1 MRSLRH
7 LTARHRVC
15 TLLTNSTVG
24 AQTSSNL
31 QYRRR
36 PEENVSIFVSI
47 IGKPALGKTFAHLV
61 DNSILLSTLPET
73 KRDAERAYGTDR
85 SDAEYSSAS
94 VLEMLTDRNGSQAE
108 KWAVFHIKGGT
119 DIRLIQLKPY

>member
-15 TLLTNSTVG
+15 TLLTNSMVG
-24 AQTSSNL
+24 VQTSSNL

-36 PEENVSIFVSI
+36 PEENVSIFASI

-61 DNSILLSTLPET
+61 DTSILLSTIPQPR
-73 KRDAERAYGTDR
+73 RDAERPYGTDL
-85 SDAEYSSAS
+85 SDGDYSSAG
-94 VLEMLTDRNGSQAE
+94 VLEVLTDRNGFQAE
-108 KWAVFHIKGGT
+108 HWAVFHITGETSIK
-119 DIRLIQLKPY
+119 LIQLKPY